1 LNSESDRVELRKEIQ
16 EITLEIVHLAWRRL
30 LLSKK
35 IGKIKNK
42 QGLPIENL
50 EVEKRLKQLV
60 FEACEKYDF
69 DESFLIELVDLL
81 TSQAKR
87 IQLNDSLNN

>member
-1 LNSESDRVELRKEIQ
+1 MKIESNLVELRKEIQ
-16 EITLEIVHLAWRRL
+16 EITLEIAHLAWRRL
-30 LLSKK
+30 LLSKE

-50 EVEKRLKQLV
+50 KVEERLKQLV
-60 FEACEKYDF
+60 LKTCEKYDF

-87 IQLNDSLNN
+87 IQLNDSSNN